1 MSTTLPDWRDGPDRA
16 CCADAAADG
25 SESAAAS
32 RVARV
37 VPALS
42 SVSRRLPSTC
52 CSSPGSS
59 SGTLAALFA
68 PTAPSCPSALPS
80 CPSALPCCPSA
91 LPCRPSALPC
101 CLSTLPCCPS
111 AFPPCVSALL
121 PSCLP
126 ALLSLL
132 SVTVRITCP
141 TFTLS
146 PCFTLI
152 SPTVPATDD
161 GTSIVA
167 LSVSRS
173 WNGCS

>member
-68 PTAPSCPSALPS
+68 PTAPSCPSALPCCPS
-80 CPSALPCCPSA
+80 ASPCCPSALPCCPSA

-101 CLSTLPCCPS
+101 RPSTLPCCPS

-152 SPTVPATDD
+152 S
-161 GTSIVA
+161 
-167 LSVSRS
+167 
-173 WNGCS
+173 

>member
-1 MSTTLPDWRDGPDRA
+1 MSTTLPDWRDGAGRA

-68 PTAPSCPSALPS
+68 PTAPC

-91 LPCRPSALPC
+91 LPC
-101 CLSTLPCCPS
+101 CLSALPCCPS

-167 LSVSRS
+167 LSVSSSRT
-173 WNGCS
+173 G

>member
-1 MSTTLPDWRDGPDRA
+1 MSTTLPDWRDGAGRA

-32 RVARV
+32 RVPRV

-68 PTAPSCPSALPS
+68 PTAPSCPSTLPC

-91 LPCRPSALPC
+91 LPCCPSA
-101 CLSTLPCCPS
+101 LPCCPS

-126 ALLSLL
+126 ALLGPL
-132 SVTVRITCP
+132 SVTVRITWP

-167 LSVSRS
+167 LSVSSSRT
-173 WNGCS
+173 G